1 MKDRVLRLKL
11 IYRKSWGIYAPLVI
25 KNASTLHRVSA
36 AHLCNRTKENFSMLV
51 AHYSFAPVVVVVSV
65 VALLFAPLLRRL
77 TPASSSLLT
86 RCVKR
91 EVKRVRF

>member
-36 AHLCNRTKENFSMLV
+36 AHLCKRKLQHARRSLQLRSSRSRGVGGCFTVRS
-51 AHYSFAPVVVVVSV
+51 AP
-65 VALLFAPLLRRL
+65 
-77 TPASSSLLT
+77 
-86 RCVKR
+86 
-91 EVKRVRF
+91 